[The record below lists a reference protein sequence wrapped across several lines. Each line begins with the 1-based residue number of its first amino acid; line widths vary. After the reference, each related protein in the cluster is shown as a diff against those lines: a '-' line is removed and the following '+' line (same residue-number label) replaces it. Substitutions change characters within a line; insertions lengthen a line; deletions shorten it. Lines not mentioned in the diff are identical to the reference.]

1 MAAGSIVA
9 EAIESGSA
17 GFQVMGDVSEE
28 IDLLLIHI
36 LYVDALFMLRFQ
48 SHEQDDTRFGIS
60 VCGVND

>member
-1 MAAGSIVA
+1 
-9 EAIESGSA
+9 
-17 GFQVMGDVSEE
+17 MGDVSEE

-60 VCGVND
+60 VCGVNDL

>member
-1 MAAGSIVA
+1 
-9 EAIESGSA
+9 
-17 GFQVMGDVSEE
+17 MGDVSEE

-48 SHEQDDTRFGIS
+48 SHEKDDTSIGIS